1 MPTGTV
7 TWIDSVRG
15 CCFISTDPRARD
27 LYADQAEIDSRSRPL
42 QLGAAVEF
50 AVRTGRRGRLVVT
63 NVVAN
68 APAQPAAE
76 PSQSEVAAEVWEGEG
91 GAFR

>member
-1 MPTGTV
+1 MATGTV

-15 CCFISTDPRARD
+15 CCFISTNPRDRD
-27 LYADQAEIDSRSRPL
+27 LYADQGEIDSRSRPL

-50 AVRTGRRGRLVVT
+50 ALRTGRRGRLVVT
-63 NVVAN
+63 NVVAA
-68 APAQPAAE
+68 APAKRVPE
-76 PSQSEVAAEVWEGEG
+76 PSKSEVAADVWEGEG